1 MILAISYSLT
11 LCWSHFGLSNLS
23 ALLLFLL
30 LELLEMHPSMIWCHI
45 AGPAASHFFQLIHQ
59 NTDGFPGQP
68 RNIISSACPGSTL
81 VPPLRRFFYTRPQLF
96 TCQPYIHNNNA
107 TTSPAATPRTTNH
120 ADLGRGAIRPHQA
133 YRRLLPPSGH
143 EHVA

>member
-11 LCWSHFGLSNLS
+11 LCWYCEMSENHNQHANFDLKSHFGLSNLS

-45 AGPAASHFFQLIHQ
+45 AGPAVSHLFQLIQQ

-68 RNIISSACPGSTL
+68 RNIISLACPGSTL
-81 VPPLRRFFYTRPQLF
+81 VPPFSRTYPVHIIQWVSRGHPSQMPEPPQLGPF
-96 TCQPYIHNNNA
+96 DIEA
-107 TTSPAATPRTTNH
+107 
-120 ADLGRGAIRPHQA
+120 
-133 YRRLLPPSGH
+133 
-143 EHVA
+143 